1 MDRIENLSLRDL
13 RLLVT
18 LAERRHFARTA
29 EEFGLSQA
37 TLSATVKKI
46 EAAFGTPLFER
57 SSRSV
62 TLTPEGES
70 VIRQALIV
78 LEESAILAQTFQSAS
93 APLCGRFRLGA
104 FPTLAP
110 YLFGLALP
118 GLLEAYPKLELVLT
132 EALSEELLRQLRA
145 RQIDAALLALPLDDS
160 DLAIWPLF
168 REPFWLGVPLAH
180 PLAARDVLTVP
191 EVPLEELLLLEP
203 GHCLRDQVLAACG
216 SGYLAHRRLVH
227 AAGLETQRALVAAG
241 LGCAILPAL
250 ATRQPQGS
258 IKTLP
263 FVAPAPGRTI
273 ALVTR
278 KSGRDDRDAQS
289 LVAFL
294 RRLPESQPLLVPIAA
309 TPSV

>member
-13 RLLVT
+13 RLLVI

-46 EAAFGTPLFER
+46 EVAFGKPLFER
-57 SSRSV
+57 SSRHV
-62 TLTPEGES
+62 GLTPEGES
-70 VIRQALIV
+70 VVRQALIV
-78 LEESAILAQTFQSAS
+78 LEESAVLAQTFQSAS

-110 YLFGLALP
+110 YLFPLVLP
-118 GLLEAYPKLELVLT
+118 GLLASYPRLQLVLT
-132 EALSEELLRQLRA
+132 EALSDELVRMLRTRH
-145 RQIDAALLALPLDDS
+145 IDAALLALPQDES
-160 DLAIWPLF
+160 DLALWPLF
-168 REPFWLGVPLAH
+168 REPFWLGVALEH
-180 PLAARDVLTVP
+180 PLAQKDVLTVAD
-191 EVPLEELLLLEP
+191 VPLEELLLLEP

-216 SGYLAHRRLVH
+216 TGYLAHRRLVH
-227 AAGLETQRALVAAG
+227 AAGLETQRALVAAR

-250 ATRQPQGS
+250 ATRRPDAA
-258 IKTLP
+258 IKAIS
-263 FVAPAPGRTI
+263 FAPPTPGRTI

-278 KSGRDDRDAQS
+278 KTGKDDRDAQS

-294 RRLPESQPLLVPIAA
+294 RRLPDTQPLLEP
-309 TPSV
+309 T